1 MGKRGPKPGTGGRPK
16 KALYDNII
24 DGNPGK
30 RSLQVLDETMNHADQ
45 DLTPPPYLNENG
57 IRIFNQTVD

>member
-45 DLTPPPYLNENG
+45 DSQCNLHMLKW
-57 IRIFNQTVD
+57 D